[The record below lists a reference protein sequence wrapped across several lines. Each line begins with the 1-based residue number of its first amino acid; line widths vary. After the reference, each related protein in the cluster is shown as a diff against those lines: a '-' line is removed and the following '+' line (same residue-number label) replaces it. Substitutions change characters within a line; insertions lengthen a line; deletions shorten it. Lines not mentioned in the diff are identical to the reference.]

1 MIKFQRS
8 LRGGFQSRLSSRA
21 AATIKGERTKKDE
34 RVEIYN
40 RMRYLFIECF
50 YSDCF
55 YL

>member
-1 MIKFQRS
+1 MIKFQRR

-21 AATIKGERTKKDE
+21 TATVKGERTKKDE

-40 RMRYLFIECF
+40 RMRYVFIECF

>member
-8 LRGGFQSRLSSRA
+8 LRRGFQSRLFSRA
-21 AATIKGERTKKDE
+21 TATVKGERTKKDE
-34 RVEIYN
+34 RIEIYN
-40 RMRYLFIECF
+40 RTRYVFIECF